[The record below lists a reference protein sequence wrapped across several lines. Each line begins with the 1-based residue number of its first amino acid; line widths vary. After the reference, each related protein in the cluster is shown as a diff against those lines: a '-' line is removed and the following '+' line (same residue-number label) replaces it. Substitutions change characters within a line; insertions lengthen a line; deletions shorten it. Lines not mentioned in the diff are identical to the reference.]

1 MDCNLYVAL
10 TVSNTRK
17 TMANKRDLKKSI
29 NYVAGELF
37 GECLVLKALKK
48 ADDAKVDEVLTDIL
62 NLQNEFLARANHP
75 QPGAIKP
82 YFRKLYS
89 DFGDAIEAI
98 IAKMQ
103 GM

>member
-1 MDCNLYVAL
+1 
-10 TVSNTRK
+10 
-17 TMANKRDLKKSI
+17 MANKRELKKSI
-29 NYVAGELF
+29 NYVASDLF
-37 GECLVLKALKK
+37 QECIILKMIKK
-48 ADDAKVDEVLTDIL
+48 ADNAKADEVMVDIL

-89 DFGDAIEAI
+89 DFGDAVDAI

-103 GM
+103 AM